1 MRGRASA
8 ALAALAVAL
17 LAAPAAALPASP
29 TAALPTAPAAA
40 PTAARATALAT
51 DDSRATQPSFAQAL
65 AVQPLMFPRD
75 QGAHPDY
82 RQEWWYITGNLDA
95 TDGERFGFEL
105 TIFRFALAA
114 GNPKPVLARTG
125 ASPGAE
131 SSSWR
136 TRQIY
141 LGHFAITDVARHR
154 FRFAVKSS
162 RGALGLAGAQADP
175 FRVWVGN
182 WQIGADDVQ
191 RATLANAPAP
201 QIQGQP
207 QKQAQAADSAW
218 HLHAAEPGYVLSLA
232 ARPLLPPVLNGDR
245 GLSRKSGE
253 PGNATYYY
261 SIPRVSVR
269 GSIVRDGRALQIHG
283 LAWLDREWGSGSLGA
298 QEAGWDWYALQLG
311 DGSCL
316 MFYSLRDENGVED
329 PYSAGT
335 WVDAQ
340 GHARPLSRNDVRI
353 QVLEHWT
360 DSGGTRY
367 PSRWRMVM
375 PALGLDVD
383 IRPVLADQELVTS
396 PRYWEGAVDVS
407 GTRSGRP
414 VTGRGYVELA
424 GYAGATGGR
433 SGGPVGI
440 R

>member
-1 MRGRASA
+1 MRARAVA
-8 ALAALAVAL
+8 ALTALAVL
-17 LAAPAAALPASP
+17 MAATPAAMATS
-29 TAALPTAPAAA
+29 APAA
-40 PTAARATALAT
+40 PTAAPTAAARADAPVA
-51 DDSRATQPSFAQAL
+51 DGSRATQPSFAQAL
-65 AVQPLMFPRD
+65 AVQALMFPRD

-82 RQEWWYITGNLDA
+82 RQEWWYVTGNLDA

-182 WQIGADDVQ
+182 WQIGADDAQ
-191 RATLANAPAP
+191 RATSANAPAP

-207 QKQAQAADSAW
+207 QEQAQAADSAW

-269 GSIVRDGRALQIHG
+269 GSIVRDGRPLQVQG
-283 LAWLDREWGSGSLGA
+283 LAWLDREWGSGGLGP

-311 DGSCL
+311 DGSSL
-316 MFYSLRDENGVED
+316 MFYSLRDANGAED

-340 GHARPLSRNDVRI
+340 GHARPLSRGDVRI
-353 QVLEHWT
+353 QVLEHWSDT
-360 DSGGTRY
+360 GGTRY
-367 PSRWRMVM
+367 PSRWRAVM
-375 PALGLDVD
+375 PALDLDVD

-424 GYAGATGGR
+424 GYAGAIGGKT
-433 SGGPVGI
+433 GGPVGI